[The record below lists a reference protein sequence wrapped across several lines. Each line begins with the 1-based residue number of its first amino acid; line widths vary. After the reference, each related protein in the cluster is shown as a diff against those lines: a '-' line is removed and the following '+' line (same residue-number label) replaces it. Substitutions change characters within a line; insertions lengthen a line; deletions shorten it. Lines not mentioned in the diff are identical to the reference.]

1 MVGNHCSWCL
11 PRGST
16 SRRAKRRLLRRRTCR
31 QIQCALGRLR
41 HGPFLPD
48 GCAGPD
54 GRQSTSK
61 LGHRSLAPRMR
72 SRRSPAWL
80 SSDHNRIRLA
90 APKTQ
95 RDDQHRAMADRL
107 VGQGTVGLGFGFEGV
122 GRCSPACQC
131 LARSQSGQLTLPC
144 TGELVPNSAAPSA
157 RALARCILQT
167 LLRDNAL
174 ALRFIFMGLSA
185 GPSPSTCGTCSA
197 QSRAGAPKEAPAWAI
212 GSGKESSRQQ

>member
-167 LLRDNAL
+167 PLRDDAL
-174 ALRFIFMGLSA
+174 ALRFISMGPLPGA
-185 GPSPSTCGTCSA
+185 IALNLLDVLGTK
-197 QSRAGAPKEAPAWAI
+197 QSGRPERGARMSHWLGE
-212 GSGKESSRQQ
+212 GTSRQQ